1 MSRDLENELRE
12 MFESVTGRETG
23 DCGPGDD
30 LVAALGVDSL
40 TGLRFLA
47 HTEKK
52 YDVRFPDEQLSGFRT
67 LASIARFIEK
77 GQP

>member
-1 MSRDLENELRE
+1 ML
-12 MFESVTGRETG
+12 FESVTRRETAG
-23 DCGPGDD
+23 LGADDD

-52 YDVRFPDEQLSGFRT
+52 FKVRFPDERLSEFRS
-67 LASIARFIEK
+67 LASVAAFIEE
-77 GQP
+77 GRP